1 MYNYLDTMK
10 SDVLEAIRRNYTT
23 TDYTDRDEMQ
33 EALYD
38 DLWIDD
44 SVTGNAS
51 GSYYC
56 NLHKAREAVLDNMD
70 LAAEALRELCVDA
83 EEIGR
88 RFLDEEWEWLD
99 VTIRCYYLG
108 QAIGAALDEME
119 EAGELVFETDDA
131 PDAMGAMFDR
141 DTDPETA
148 TA

>member
-1 MYNYLDTMK
+1 MYNYLDAMK
-10 SDVLEAIRRNYTT
+10 SDVLEAIRHNYTT
-23 TDYTDRDEMQ
+23 TDYTERDEMQ

-51 GSYYC
+51 GSYFC
-56 NLHKAREAVLDNMD
+56 NSHKAREAVLDNMD
-70 LAAEALRELCVDA
+70 IVAEALREFCTQE
-83 EEIGR
+83 EEIGE
-88 RFLDEEWEWLD
+88 RFLNEDWEWLD
-99 VTIRCYYLG
+99 VTARCYLLG

-141 DTDPETA
+141 DTVPETA